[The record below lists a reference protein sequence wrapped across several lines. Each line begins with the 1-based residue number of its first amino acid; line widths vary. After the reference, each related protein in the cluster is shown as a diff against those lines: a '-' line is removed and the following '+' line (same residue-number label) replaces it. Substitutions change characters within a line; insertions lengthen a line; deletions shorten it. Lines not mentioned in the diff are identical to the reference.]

1 MTDVFIFVIS
11 HCVAI
16 LWEEIIW
23 CSNTLGRN
31 RAPAAHLYLNS
42 TLLDPTSNR
51 YLNCQFVLDSF
62 IILATLS
69 SDASSVEVVS
79 HKGWAPAKCNRNTS
93 FGGAFNPK
101 VFFQIGFL
109 AWWFLEKIQRK
120 RGSGSIQNIKW
131 CRFQGGMDYANWAQV
146 GKTNKPAKL
155 KKQQSQGA
163 SVCSFSGEEFV
174 RLREDGK

>member
-1 MTDVFIFVIS
+1 MLQSKYIFSKIRHFLCHVNQCLNVENMTDVFIFVIS

-51 YLNCQFVLDSF
+51 YLNCQFILDSF

-79 HKGWAPAKCNRNTS
+79 HKGWAPAKKCFLSGIAQITS
-93 FGGAFNPK
+93 PPPPNAPK
-101 VFFQIGFL
+101 NFFLQ
-109 AWWFLEKIQRK
+109 E
-120 RGSGSIQNIKW
+120 
-131 CRFQGGMDYANWAQV
+131 
-146 GKTNKPAKL
+146 
-155 KKQQSQGA
+155 
-163 SVCSFSGEEFV
+163 SFPNHI
-174 RLREDGK
+174 